1 MSAPAA
7 PFRELAEQFNGL
19 AVIEYLQDLFTVSP
33 RERYCRD
40 EILSILNLVKN
51 DPDLFHPAVVAAFD
65 AWRTATQVARRG

>member
-1 MSAPAA
+1 MSLATAR
-7 PFRELAEQFNGL
+7 FRDLAEQFNGL
-19 AVIEYLQDLFTVSP
+19 AAIEYLQDLFTVSP

-65 AWRTATQVARRG
+65 AWRSAAQAARRA